1 MTKKVIPKALRE
13 QVWKA
18 TNGDSLT
25 GTCYV
30 CKYTLY
36 FNNFEVGHIMAEAT
50 GGEMTVDNLRAVCRP
65 CNRSCST
72 KNMDDF
78 KHMLTS
84 TNNNNKKDNETIYEF
99 YKHEYAREILV
110 KWLNSSRKLICGFF
124 LQFSSEEGDRLL
136 LDYPLV
142 IPDEKIGAISFE
154 FCGLN
159 NESHER
165 AEFYKNKLI
174 NNIYGPTY
182 SDCLEFGDI
191 PVTILDV
198 ACVTNVQVYAGFII
212 CNQFDV
218 NKYLKKNLEKYF
230 NGCDIK
236 IYEIKENDI
245 INQKTNLDNIFKYC
259 KQII

>member
-99 YKHEYAREILV
+99 YKHEYAREI
-110 KWLNSSRKLICGFF
+110 
-124 LQFSSEEGDRLL
+124 
-136 LDYPLV
+136 
-142 IPDEKIGAISFE
+142 
-154 FCGLN
+154 
-159 NESHER
+159 
-165 AEFYKNKLI
+165 
-174 NNIYGPTY
+174 
-182 SDCLEFGDI
+182 
-191 PVTILDV
+191 
-198 ACVTNVQVYAGFII
+198 
-212 CNQFDV
+212 
-218 NKYLKKNLEKYF
+218 
-230 NGCDIK
+230 
-236 IYEIKENDI
+236 
-245 INQKTNLDNIFKYC
+245 
-259 KQII
+259 